1 MHRPFG
7 GENTVTDIKLVATDN
22 TPATT
27 ALRRD
32 DRQLEDRWNL
42 PSSVSAAPTLNQR
55 AEIIP
60 SSGFLKRHF
69 CFEFFPAGKQP
80 AFNRIHA
87 AGPAMTDRVARMNMR
102 MNITG

>member
-1 MHRPFG
+1 
-7 GENTVTDIKLVATDN
+7 VATDN